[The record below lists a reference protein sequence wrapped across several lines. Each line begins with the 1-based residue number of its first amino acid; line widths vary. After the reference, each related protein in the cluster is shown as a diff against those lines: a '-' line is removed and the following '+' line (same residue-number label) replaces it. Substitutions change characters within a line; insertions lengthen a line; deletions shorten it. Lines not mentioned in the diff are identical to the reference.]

1 MPPKMQRKANADK
14 KAAEKELENKD
25 QSSDTEEFL
34 EEDTDAK
41 LGKLIKNF
49 SIAFSELANNTS
61 CLRYLTTGNNISCQ
75 CLDSDLVKT
84 LCFGT

>member
-1 MPPKMQRKANADK
+1 MLPKMHCKANADK
-14 KAAEKELENKD
+14 KAAEKELENEN

-49 SIAFSELANNTS
+49 SIAFSESATTS
-61 CLRYLTTGNNISCQ
+61 HDWEQHFMSMTSYNWEQHFMSM
-75 CLDSDLVKT
+75 
-84 LCFGT
+84 FGF